1 MKLSLDI
8 AKEREYFLVCVL
20 FDCGY
25 LYFEN
30 KLRVPYPKK
39 LLPWVFLVLTAIGVV
54 SKAPPVSPSPQPYHL
69 EESRA
74 ISTGWEVNRL

>member
-1 MKLSLDI
+1 MRI
-8 AKEREYFLVCVL
+8 AIAVVKEQGRLLVDVYFS
-20 FDCGY
+20 CGQIRFKDRLRLAY
-25 LYFEN
+25 L
-30 KLRVPYPKK
+30 KK